1 MKTLFITS
9 TSSYAG
15 KSTVGLCAALNFSGK
30 VGYFKPLTTDM
41 DCTLFRKVL
50 NLQEEESELSLQDGD
65 VISRFSALS
74 ENKDL
79 MIVESGPNLSYG
91 AYRGL
96 SPGEIAKVLEVEP
109 VIITAG
115 SVETIVDK
123 LIMGKGCFQSI
134 KGVIINKV
142 GYSDLEE
149 TTSFVIPALEN
160 VGFPVL
166 GHIPS
171 YKILRMITARDVQKH
186 LDAQVVCE
194 EGMDRGIDRVL
205 VGAMTFDAALTY
217 FRRFADKTVVTGG
230 DRAEI
235 MLAAME
241 TSTSCIV
248 ASGGVR
254 PSPPVIK
261 KAVELKIPLLLV
273 EGHTYAAAKEI
284 EKIKPEIRP
293 DDHQKIELIRKMI
306 ARQIDL
312 KALLE

>member
-15 KSTVGLCAALNFSGK
+15 KSTVGLCAALNFPGK
-30 VGYFKPLTTDM
+30 VSYFKPLTTDA
-41 DCTLFRKVL
+41 DCRLFKKVL
-50 NLQEEESELSLQDGD
+50 NLEQEESELSLGDGD
-65 VISRFSALS
+65 FRSRFSALS
-74 ENKDL
+74 ENTDL

-91 AYRGL
+91 AYKGL
-96 SPGEIAKVLEVEP
+96 SPSEIARALEVEP

-115 SVETIVDK
+115 SIETIVDK
-123 LIMGKGCFQSI
+123 LVMGKGCFSSI

-142 GYSDLEE
+142 GYSDLNEM
-149 TTSFVIPALEN
+149 TSFVIPSLEK

-171 YKILRMITARDVQKH
+171 YKVLRMITSRDVQEH
-186 LDAQVVCE
+186 LNAEVICE
-194 EGMDRGIDRVL
+194 EGMDKGIDTVL

-217 FRRFADKTVVTGG
+217 FRRFADKVVVTGG

-248 ASGGVR
+248 ATGGVR

-261 KAVELKIPLLLV
+261 KAVELKIPILLV
-273 EGHTYAAAKEI
+273 KGHTYAAAKEI
-284 EKIKPEIRP
+284 EEIRPELRP

-312 KALLE
+312 KTLLE